1 MDVYKAWLAFLSS
14 VIIERCQQKLT
25 NDCDACKAG
34 LKAPILHFHN
44 HFNLLDVMKKYTVV
58 VISEMDIT
66 NLFNIFIVKFGFFE
80 APEEEF
86 VKTGEYFI
94 KFSSAEAIYYGNY
107 ITKEHDEALYVE
119 VSYDVPTYNPSTP
132 NPTVSMSKAT
142 PAKKQCKSA
151 EIKTVRRKK
160 KET

>member
-34 LKAPILHFHN
+34 LIAPILHLHN
-44 HFNLLDVMKKYTVV
+44 HYNLLDVMKKYTAD
-58 VISEMDIT
+58 VIPEMDIG
-66 NLFNIFIVKFGFFE
+66 NLFNIFIVKFGFYE
-80 APEEEF
+80 AAKEEF

-107 ITKEHDEALYVE
+107 ITKEHDQALYAE
-119 VSYDVPTYNPSTP
+119 VNYDIPTYTPSTP
-132 NPTVSMSKAT
+132 KPKVTQSNAS
-142 PAKKQCKSA
+142 PAKKQCKSV
-151 EIKTVRRKK
+151 EIKTVGRKK